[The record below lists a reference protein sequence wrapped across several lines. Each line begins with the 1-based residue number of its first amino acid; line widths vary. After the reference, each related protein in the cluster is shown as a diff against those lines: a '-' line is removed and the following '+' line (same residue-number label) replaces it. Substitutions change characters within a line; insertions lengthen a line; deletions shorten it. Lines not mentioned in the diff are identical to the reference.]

1 MSIAIGCDDAAVEL
15 KEVLKAHLSAKGI
28 DYVDYGADPKDGVLY
43 PDVAKTVS
51 IAVSEGRHER
61 GSFYVVPELAYR

>member
-43 PDVAKTVS
+43 QTWL
-51 IAVSEGRHER
+51 RQ
-61 GSFYVVPELAYR
+61 